1 MRLRLAGRE
10 HLYVNRELTRIAVI
24 AVAIFILLLVL
35 TFVL

>member
-1 MRLRLAGRE
+1 MRSRPGARE
-10 HLYVNRELTRIAVI
+10 HLYVNRELVRIAVI